1 MSDIQHGAKLNLGA
15 AVASILVAIVLS
27 VAKGWA
33 TWSTGS
39 TAMLGSLADTV
50 LDLIASVA
58 TFIGVY
64 IAAQPADEDHRFG
77 HGKAEALAAIFQVLL
92 IAVSAF
98 SIFMRAA
105 SQLAEGAR
113 PTGADEGIAVS
124 ILAIVLTLALLAW
137 QRHVLRR
144 TGSLAIA
151 TDHLHYKSDLLL
163 NLAVILAL
171 VLDHFVGLPW
181 ADGAFGMGI
190 ALWLAWGARKASLEA
205 IDNLMDREW
214 PEEKKDRLLAVLAEV
229 PDISGVHDLR
239 TRTAGNKDFVQFHVW
254 LDGDMSVR
262 SAHTVM
268 DRIEARLKRDFPD
281 VEILIH
287 PDPEGHVDQGL
298 ARPNVL
304 PEEE

>member
-1 MSDIQHGAKLNLGA
+1 MSDIHPGARLNVSA
-15 AVASILVAIVLS
+15 AIASISVAIVLS

-33 TWSTGS
+33 TWSTSS

-64 IAAQPADEDHRFG
+64 IAAQPADEEHRFG

-92 IAVSAF
+92 IAISAF
-98 SIFMRAA
+98 SIFTRAA

-124 ILAIVLTLALLAW
+124 ILAIVLTFALLAW

-144 TGSLAIA
+144 TASLAIA

-171 VLDHFVGLPW
+171 VLDHFANLGW
-181 ADGAFGMGI
+181 ADATFGMGI

-214 PEEKKDRLLAVLAEV
+214 PEEKKDRFLAVLAKV

-254 LDGDMSVR
+254 LDGEMSVR
-262 SAHTVM
+262 SAHAVM